1 MNWKEKRRHLFIYI
15 KYMIPSL
22 FDLSVYSIC
31 SMISGM
37 MTSKWINAT
46 AMGAVSVASPYV
58 SFIYAYGLIYG
69 VGGATVVSVYRG
81 RGEEETAKK
90 AFTLNLT
97 FMVATILAIAAAA
110 FLFANQ
116 LARLLGAT
124 PENMEYVI
132 QYLRIT
138 ALFTLPYGFSYSL
151 SMLLKADGHPL
162 VGLAG
167 SAAASGTN
175 LILLFVLVK
184 VMHMDIAGVAL
195 ATAMAQVVLS
205 IIYFSHFL
213 TKRSTLKLVRF
224 TFSWKEIGRIVQ
236 LGIPDALSEASSG
249 VFAIIFNYLAFRTMG
264 EDGIV
269 IFSIINYINLL
280 AVQMLLGATQG
291 MQPLVSFA
299 KGKKDPALCK
309 LYLRFARIFSI
320 VIVAAI
326 FSICVF
332 GTDWVVSGFISPV
345 DTHIYAQAR
354 RALLIFSGSLI
365 PVGFNIVSIGYFSA
379 MELPKYSQFLSLF
392 RGSVGITLIG
402 ILLAALLGETGI
414 WLAPA
419 VSEGVSAAITLR
431 LFARGKAKAGL
442 VC

>member
-1 MNWKEKRRHLFIYI
+1 MIKPEEGKDGMKIAILGAGAMGMLFGSYLSQHNQVWLIDIDEKRIE
-15 KYMIPSL
+15 K
-22 FDLSVYSIC
+22 
-31 SMISGM
+31 
-37 MTSKWINAT
+37 INAD
-46 AMGAVSVASPYV
+46 GVVV
-58 SFIYAYGLIYG
+58 CEKNGEDRIY
-69 VGGATVVSVYRG
+69 R
-81 RGEEETAKK
+81 
-90 AFTLNLT
+90 
-97 FMVATILAIAAAA
+97 
-110 FLFANQ
+110 
-116 LARLLGAT
+116 
-124 PENMEYVI
+124 
-132 QYLRIT
+132 
-138 ALFTLPYGFSYSL
+138 
-151 SMLLKADGHPL
+151 PL
-162 VGLAG
+162 
-167 SAAASGTN
+167 AAASAAGLGTMD
-175 LILLFVLVK
+175 LVLVFVK
-184 VMHMDIAGVAL
+184 SMFTVSALENNRSLIGPDTYLMTLQNGAGHEAKLLQFADEGHVIIGSTQHNSSVIANGHVNHGGSGQTSIGLLNGHSNEIQPIAENF
-195 ATAMAQVVLS
+195 TACGLDCCIS
-205 IIYFSHFL
+205 
-213 TKRSTLKLVRF
+213 
-224 TFSWKEIGRIVQ
+224 
-236 LGIPDALSEASSG
+236 
-249 VFAIIFNYLAFRTMG
+249 
-264 EDGIV
+264 
-269 IFSIINYINLL
+269 INYINLL

-309 LYLRFARIFSI
+309 LYLRFARIFSV

-332 GTDWVVSGFISPV
+332 GTDWVVSGFISPG